1 MKKFGGYGYYSYFCT
16 QKPRR
21 GAEVL
26 LKKSFSMDY
35 CIEIVRQFNDEEV
48 RRGIQTWPQVVSILR
63 DGLYYD
69 TVSARI
75 EKYSSDGK
83 RLASRVVSMK
93 NIVKVAT
100 SLTDK
105 CLTSK

>member
-1 MKKFGGYGYYSYFCT
+1 MKKFGGYRYYSYFCT

-26 LKKSFSMDY
+26 LKLLIMDY

-63 DGLYYD
+63 DGLYCD